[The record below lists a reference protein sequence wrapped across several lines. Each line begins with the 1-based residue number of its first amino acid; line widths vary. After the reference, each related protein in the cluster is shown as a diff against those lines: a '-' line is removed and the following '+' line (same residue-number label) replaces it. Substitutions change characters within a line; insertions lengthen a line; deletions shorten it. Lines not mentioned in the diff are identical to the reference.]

1 MIKIKKPR
9 LETVNVRLSQLE
21 KTELRILSDYLKIS
35 KSELIRKAVDKY
47 KHYILEKEKNNLK

>member
-1 MIKIKKPR
+1 MINIKEPR

-35 KSELIRKAVDKY
+35 KSDLIRKAIDKY
-47 KHYILEKEKNNLK
+47 KQYILEKEKNNLK

>member
-35 KSELIRKAVDKY
+35 KSELIRKSIDKY

>member
-1 MIKIKKPR
+1 MINIKEPR

-35 KSELIRKAVDKY
+35 KSELIRKAIDKY
-47 KHYILEKEKNNLK
+47 KHYILEKEKNNLN